1 MNNSR
6 CRRKRGKMEGM
17 EKKTKEERAEQK
29 QRNHDLRQEMETQ
42 LFKRERLE
50 KGMKKQ

>member
-1 MNNSR
+1 MN
-6 CRRKRGKMEGM
+6 KQTKQAQ
-17 EKKTKEERAEQK
+17 KTKEERAEQK